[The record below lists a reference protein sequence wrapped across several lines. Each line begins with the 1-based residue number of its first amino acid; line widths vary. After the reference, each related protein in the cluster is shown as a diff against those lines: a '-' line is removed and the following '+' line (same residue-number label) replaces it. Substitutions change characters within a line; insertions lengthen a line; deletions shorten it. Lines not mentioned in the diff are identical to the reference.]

1 VTDYVDIPPL
11 QHFVLEESYVVDV
24 LEQRGVVELKMDL
37 VFARDHPELLPARPG
52 EWAYYREGVIRFLG
66 VYAFSWTKRSE
77 PGRDLDGSTAWGG
90 IDTLVK
96 DGHDYSLI
104 GDFGQIEIS
113 AENIEVVFT
122 GPA

>member
-1 VTDYVDIPPL
+1 VTDYLEIPLL
-11 QHFVLEESYVVDV
+11 QHFVLEESYVLDV

-66 VYAFSWTKRSE
+66 VYAFTWTDRSE
-77 PGRDLDGSTAWGG
+77 PGRDPDGSAAWDG
-90 IDTLVK
+90 IDTFVK
-96 DGHDYSLI
+96 DGHDYSLV
-104 GDFGQIEIS
+104 GDFGRLEIS

-122 GPA
+122 GPV